1 MKFIS
6 LLLLGSLLFTSFQPK
21 KIVHDFT
28 VKNIDEK
35 PVSLSEYKGKVLLI
49 VNVASNCGL
58 TPQYEDLQALYEK
71 YKDKGL
77 VILGFPANNFMGQ
90 EPGKNAAIK
99 EFCTS
104 KFKVTFPMF
113 AKISV
118 KGKDIAPLYK
128 YLTTKAENGKIDAPV
143 AWNFQKFLVDKDGYV
158 VQSISP
164 SQKVS
169 EEDVIKAIEKL
180 L

>member
-1 MKFIS
+1 M
-6 LLLLGSLLFTSFQPK
+6 LGSLLFTSFQPK